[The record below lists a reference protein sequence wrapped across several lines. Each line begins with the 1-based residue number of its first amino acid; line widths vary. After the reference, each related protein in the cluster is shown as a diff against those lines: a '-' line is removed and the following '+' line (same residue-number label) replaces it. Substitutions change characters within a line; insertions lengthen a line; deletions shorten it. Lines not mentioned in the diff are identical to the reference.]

1 MSSMSVVSSASFSDA
16 VVTAKGGNEPDRL
29 QNGRQF
35 IASFLPETTVPAAN
49 NGAVDQA
56 KPDAASKLKQKEKLA
71 GSIDIVSQFAS
82 VQNLQLQF
90 IAEEHHGN
98 FVVQVVDQ
106 ESKKVIRQIPSQEF
120 LKVAEKIQDII
131 ANTDQVKGLLFESK
145 V

>member
-49 NGAVDQA
+49 NGAVEQA
-56 KPDAASKLKQKEKLA
+56 KPDAASTLKQKEKLA
-71 GSIDIVSQFAS
+71 GSIDIVSQFAN